1 MKHEGVL
8 CVGTVATYKLHTM
21 SVLKKSFLII
31 FVILLIDQISKIY
44 IKTNM
49 MLGDEIPV
57 FGNWFIIH
65 FVENNGMA
73 FGMQL
78 AGKFGKVFLS
88 VFRIIAVFGIG
99 WYMVNLNKKGA
110 PNGLVYCVALVLAG
124 ALGNIVDSAF
134 YGMIFEHS
142 YSQVASF
149 MPAEGGYSSF
159 LHGRVVDMLY
169 FPLVEGRYPEW
180 MPFVG
185 GNPFIFFRPV
195 FNIADSAITIGIFII
210 LFFQKRFFKETN

>member
-1 MKHEGVL
+1 M
-8 CVGTVATYKLHTM
+8 T
-21 SVLKKSFLII
+21 VLKKSFLII
-31 FVILLIDQISKIY
+31 FLILLVDQVVKFY
-44 IKTNM
+44 IKTHM

-57 FGNWFIIH
+57 LGDWFIIH

-88 VFRIIAVFGIG
+88 LFRIVAVIGIG
-99 WYMVNLNKKGA
+99 WYMVKLTKKGA

-134 YGMIFEHS
+134 YGIIFDHS
-142 YSQVASF
+142 YGQIASF
-149 MPAEGGYSSF
+149 MPEAGGYSSF
-159 LHGRVVDMLY
+159 LHGKVVDMLY
-169 FPLVEGRYPEW
+169 FPLIEGRYPGW
-180 MPFVG
+180 FPVVG

-195 FNIADSAITIGIFII
+195 FNIADSSITIGIIII
-210 LFFQKRFFKETN
+210 LFFQKRFFKE